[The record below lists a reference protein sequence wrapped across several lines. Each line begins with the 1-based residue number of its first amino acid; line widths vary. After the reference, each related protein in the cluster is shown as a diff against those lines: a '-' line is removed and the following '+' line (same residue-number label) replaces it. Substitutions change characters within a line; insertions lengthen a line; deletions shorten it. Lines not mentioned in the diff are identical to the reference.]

1 MIIQMEVGKRIKMAK
16 KKDYQRKV
24 KMAKKNRRTKWA
36 PFWTV
41 LKKYGMGK
49 RVHPSQM
56 TRTRRNWRR
65 TKLKIKPRKMRKSHF
80 G

>member
-1 MIIQMEVGKRIKMAK
+1 MGGRKQRARQVKKIKLAK
-16 KKDYQRKV
+16 HG
-24 KMAKKNRRTKWA
+24 RRTKWA

-49 RVHPSQM
+49 RVHPSRM
-56 TRTRRNWRR
+56 TRVRRRWNQN
-65 TKLKIKPRKMRKSHF
+65 KLKIKPRRVKKRHL